1 MKSLEVLLR
10 DHVKSLGRCG
20 DVVRVR
26 PGFARNYLFPRKL
39 AVEATDENKR
49 VMVRRAQRLAVEE
62 AETAKQISATVAAL
76 AGVVLRTRQRADEQG
91 HLYGSVSATVVAELL
106 AASGHPVEERNVRL
120 DAPIKT
126 VGTHA
131 IRVHVH
137 GEEFATVTIEVQAE

>member
-1 MKSLEVLLR
+1 MKSMEVLLR
-10 DHVKSLGRCG
+10 DHVKTLGRCG

-39 AVEATDENKR
+39 AVAASEENKR

-76 AGVVLRTRQRADEQG
+76 AGVVLRTRQRADDQG
-91 HLYGSVSATVVAELL
+91 RLYGSVSPTVVAELL
-106 AASGHPVEERNVRL
+106 AKSGHGVEERNVRL

-126 VGTHA
+126 VGTHT